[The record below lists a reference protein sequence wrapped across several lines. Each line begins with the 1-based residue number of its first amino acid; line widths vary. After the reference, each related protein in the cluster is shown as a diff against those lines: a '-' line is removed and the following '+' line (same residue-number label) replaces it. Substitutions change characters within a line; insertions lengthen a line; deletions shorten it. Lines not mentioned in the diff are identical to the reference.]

1 MNKYPVILAGAG
13 IGGRDNITLALYK
26 ALVRADFIVYDRL
39 MDPSILDFAPKAEK
53 IYAGKAASNH
63 TLSQDEIHALLEKG
77 YNSGKQVI
85 RLKGGDPYVF
95 GRGGEEALYLSERS
109 IPFRVISGITSGV
122 AVPAMAGIPVTHR
135 HIAQS
140 VSFIT
145 GHGAKG
151 MDDFTVYGNIPG
163 TLIFYMGLNH
173 AAVIARDLITGGKN
187 FATPVAVLKLS
198 DDGEISSFYTDLEK
212 VAVSGLPSELT
223 SPGLIVVGDVVDLHE
238 ELTPFNHLPLTG
250 RKIILTDEHPEAMA
264 EPLRALGAQ
273 VILRPMIRTEA
284 VNRDVLQKDLLDFPF
299 DTLVFTSKNAVDYFF
314 DGFLKA
320 HDIRKLT
327 GVSIYVVGE
336 KTAKALAPYGLR
348 ADGLPDIYDGR
359 HLAEFLKTRLNKTDR
374 LYYPHAAASDPHLG
388 VVLKEIACTTDR
400 IIYDT
405 ALPSAPKPLPDDYN
419 ASVFLSP
426 TAAKN
431 FHKVYGLSAFGPA
444 VFAIGETT
452 KQSLVK
458 LGIKEE
464 NIYSG
469 EKATRESLLEI
480 ILKELS
486 PHAHAQNSKQ

>member
-39 MDPSILDFAPKAEK
+39 MDPAILDFAPKAEK

-95 GRGGEEALYLSERS
+95 GRGGEEALYLSERN

-122 AVPAMAGIPVTHR
+122 TVPAMAGIPVTHR
-135 HIAQS
+135 HVAQS

-151 MDDFTVYGNIPG
+151 KDDFTVYGKVPG
-163 TLIFYMGLNH
+163 TLVFYMGLKN
-173 AAVIARDLITGGKN
+173 AASIVRDLMAGGKN
-187 FATPVAVLKLS
+187 PATPVAVLKLS
-198 DDGEISSFYTDLEK
+198 DDGESFSFYTDLEK
-212 VAVSGLPSELT
+212 VAARGLPPEVT
-223 SPGLIVVGDVVDLHE
+223 SPGLIVVGEVVDLRE

-250 RKIILTDEHPEAMA
+250 QKIILTDEHPEAMA

-284 VNRDVLQKDLLDFPF
+284 VNRDVLQKDLADFSF

-314 DGFLKA
+314 DAFLKA
-320 HDIRKLT
+320 HDIRKLA

-348 ADGLPDIYDGR
+348 ADGIPDIYDGR
-359 HLAEFLKTRLNKTDR
+359 HMAEFLKTRLKKTDR
-374 LYYPHAAASDPHLG
+374 LYYPHAAASDPYLG
-388 VVLKEIACTTDR
+388 VVLKDMACTTDR
-400 IIYDT
+400 IIYHT
-405 ALPSAPKPLPDDYN
+405 VAPSDPKPLTEISD

-426 TAAKN
+426 SAAKN
-431 FHKVYGLSAFGPA
+431 FYAAYGLSAFGPT

-469 EKATRESLLEI
+469 EKATRESLLET

-486 PHAHAQNSKQ
+486 QHAHAQNSKQ

>member
-26 ALVRADFIVYDRL
+26 ALAHADFIVYDRL

-135 HIAQS
+135 HVAQS

-151 MDDFTVYGNIPG
+151 KDDFTVYGNMPG
-163 TLIFYMGLNH
+163 TLIFYMGLKN
-173 AAVIARDLITGGKN
+173 AAAIARDLISGGKN
-187 FATPVAVLKLS
+187 PATPLAVLKLS
-198 DDGEISSFYTDLEK
+198 DDGESSSYYTNLGK
-212 VAVSGLPSELT
+212 VAVGGLPSELT

-238 ELTPFNHLPLTG
+238 ELTPLKHLPLTG

-264 EPLRALGAQ
+264 EPLRALGAR
-273 VILRPMIRTEA
+273 VILRPMIHTEA
-284 VNRDVLQKDLLDFPF
+284 VNEDVLQKDLADFSF
-299 DTLVFTSKNAVDYFF
+299 DTLVFTSKNAVGYFF
-314 DGFLKA
+314 DSFFKVQ
-320 HDIRKLT
+320 DIRKLT

-336 KTAKALAPYGLR
+336 KTAEALARYGLR

-359 HLAEFLKTRLNKTDR
+359 HLAEFLKARVKKTDR
-374 LYYPHAAASDPHLG
+374 LYYPHAAASDPRLG
-388 VVLKEIACTTDR
+388 AALKDMACTTDR
-400 IIYDT
+400 VIYNT
-405 ALPSAPKPLPDDYN
+405 VAPSGPKPLPEISD

-426 TAAKN
+426 SAAKN
-431 FHKVYGLSAFGPA
+431 FYAAYGLSAFGPA

-469 EKATRESLLEI
+469 EKATRESLQETI
-480 ILKELS
+480 VKELTQ
-486 PHAHAQNSKQ
+486 HAHAQNSKQ

>member
-1 MNKYPVILAGAG
+1 MNKFPVILAGAG
-13 IGGRDNITLALYK
+13 IGGCDNITLALYK
-26 ALVRADFIVYDRL
+26 ALARADFIVYDRL
-39 MDPSILDFAPKAEK
+39 MDPAILDFAPKAEK

-63 TLSQDEIHALLEKG
+63 TLSQVEIHALLEKG
-77 YNSGKQVI
+77 YREGKQVI

-95 GRGGEEALYLSERS
+95 GRGGEEALYLSERN

-122 AVPAMAGIPVTHR
+122 TVPAMAGIPVTHR
-135 HIAQS
+135 HVAQS

-151 MDDFTVYGNIPG
+151 KDDFTVYGKVPG
-163 TLIFYMGLNH
+163 TLVFYMGLKN
-173 AAVIARDLITGGKN
+173 AAAIAEDLIAGGKN
-187 FATPVAVLKLS
+187 PATPLAVLKLS
-198 DDGEISSFYTDLEK
+198 DDGESFSFYTDLEK
-212 VAVSGLPSELT
+212 VAADGLPPEVT

-238 ELTPFNHLPLTG
+238 ELLPLNHLPLTG

-284 VNRDVLQKDLLDFPF
+284 VNSDVLQKDLLDFSF
-299 DTLVFTSKNAVDYFF
+299 NTLVFTSKNAVNYFF
-314 DGFLKA
+314 DSFLKA
-320 HDIRKLT
+320 HDIRKLG

-336 KTAKALAPYGLR
+336 KTAEALAAYGLR
-348 ADGLPDIYDGR
+348 ADGLPEIYDGR
-359 HLAEFLKTRLNKTDR
+359 HLAEFLKARVKKTDR
-374 LYYPHAAASDPHLG
+374 LYYPHAAASDPYLG
-388 VVLKEIACTTDR
+388 VVLKEITCTTDR

-405 ALPSAPKPLPDDYN
+405 ALPSPPKPLPDDYN
-419 ASVFLSP
+419 ASFFLSP
-426 TAAKN
+426 SAAKN
-431 FHKVYGLSAFGPA
+431 FHNVYGLSAFGPA

-469 EKATRESLLEI
+469 EKATRESLLET

-486 PHAHAQNSKQ
+486 QHAHAQNSKQ

>member
-26 ALVRADFIVYDRL
+26 ALGCADFIVYDRL
-39 MDPSILDFAPKAEK
+39 MDPAILDFAPKAEK

-95 GRGGEEALYLSERS
+95 GRGGEEALYLSERN

-122 AVPAMAGIPVTHR
+122 TVPAMAGIPVTHR
-135 HIAQS
+135 HVAQS

-151 MDDFTVYGNIPG
+151 KDDFTVYGKVHG
-163 TLIFYMGLNH
+163 TLVFYMGLKN
-173 AAVIARDLITGGKN
+173 AASIAGDLMAGGKN
-187 FATPVAVLKLS
+187 PATPVAVLKLS
-198 DDGEISSFYTDLEK
+198 DDGESSSFYTDLEK
-212 VAVSGLPSELT
+212 VAAIGLPPELT
-223 SPGLIVVGDVVDLHE
+223 SPGLIVVGEVVDLHE

-250 RKIILTDEHPEAMA
+250 QKIVLTDEHPEAMA

-273 VILRPMIRTEA
+273 IILRPMIRTEA
-284 VNRDVLQKDLLDFPF
+284 VNRDVLQKDLADFPF
-299 DTLVFTSKNAVDYFF
+299 DTLVFASKNAVEYFF
-314 DGFLKA
+314 DAFLKA
-320 HDIRKLT
+320 HDIRKLA

-348 ADGLPDIYDGR
+348 ADGIPDIYDGR
-359 HLAEFLKTRLNKTDR
+359 HLAEFLKTRLKKTDR
-374 LYYPHAAASDPHLG
+374 LYYPHAAASDPYLG
-388 VVLKEIACTTDR
+388 AALKDMACTTDR
-400 IIYDT
+400 IIYHT
-405 ALPSAPKPLPDDYN
+405 VAPSDPKPLTEISD

-426 TAAKN
+426 SAAKN
-431 FHKVYGLSAFGPA
+431 FYAAYGLSAFGPA
-444 VFAIGETT
+444 VFAIGDTT

-469 EKATRESLLEI
+469 EKATRESLLET

-486 PHAHAQNSKQ
+486 QHAHAQNSKQ

>member
-1 MNKYPVILAGAG
+1 MNKNPVILAGAG

-26 ALVRADFIVYDRL
+26 ALARADFIVYDRL
-39 MDPSILDFAPKAEK
+39 MDPAILDFAPKAEK

-122 AVPAMAGIPVTHR
+122 TVPAMAGIPVTHR
-135 HIAQS
+135 HVAQS

-151 MDDFTVYGNIPG
+151 KDDFTVYGKVPG
-163 TLIFYMGLNH
+163 TLVFYMGLKN
-173 AAVIARDLITGGKN
+173 AAAIAEDLIAGGKN
-187 FATPVAVLKLS
+187 PATPLAVLKLS
-198 DDGEISSFYTDLEK
+198 DDGESFSFYTDLEK
-212 VAVSGLPSELT
+212 VAADGLPPELT

-238 ELTPFNHLPLTG
+238 ELLPLNHLPLTG
-250 RKIILTDEHPEAMA
+250 RKIVLTDEHPEAMA
-264 EPLRALGAQ
+264 EPLRSLGTQ
-273 VILRPMIRTEA
+273 VFLRPMIHTEA
-284 VNRDVLQKDLLDFPF
+284 VNGDALQKDLVDFSF

-314 DGFLKA
+314 EAFLKA
-320 HDIRKLT
+320 HDIRRLG

-359 HLAEFLKTRLNKTDR
+359 HLAEFLKTRLKKTDR
-374 LYYPHAAASDPHLG
+374 LYYPHAAASDPYLG

-400 IIYDT
+400 IIYHT
-405 ALPSAPKPLPDDYN
+405 VALSGPKPLLEISD

-426 TAAKN
+426 SAAKN
-431 FHKVYGLSAFGPA
+431 FYAAYGLSAFGPV

-469 EKATRESLLEI
+469 EKATRESLLET

-486 PHAHAQNSKQ
+486 QHAHAQNSKQ

>member
-1 MNKYPVILAGAG
+1 MNKFPVILAGAG

-26 ALVRADFIVYDRL
+26 ALARADFIVYDRL
-39 MDPSILDFAPKAEK
+39 MDPSILDFAPKAET

-135 HIAQS
+135 HVAQS

-151 MDDFTVYGNIPG
+151 KDDFTVYGNMPG
-163 TLIFYMGLNH
+163 TLIFYMGLKN
-173 AAVIARDLITGGKN
+173 AAAIARDLISGGKN
-187 FATPVAVLKLS
+187 PATPLAVLKLS
-198 DDGEISSFYTDLEK
+198 DDGESFSFYTDLEK
-212 VAVSGLPSELT
+212 VAAGGLPAELT
-223 SPGLIVVGDVVDLHE
+223 SPGLIVIGDVVDLHE
-238 ELTPFNHLPLTG
+238 ELTPLNHLPLTG
-250 RKIILTDEHPEAMA
+250 RKIVLTDEHPEAMA
-264 EPLRALGAQ
+264 EPLRAMGTQ

-284 VNRDVLQKDLLDFPF
+284 FNSDVLLNDLADFSF
-299 DTLVFTSKNAVDYFF
+299 DTLVFTSKNAVGYFF
-314 DGFLKA
+314 EAFLKVQ
-320 HDIRKLT
+320 DIRKLA

-336 KTAKALAPYGLR
+336 KTAEALARYGLR
-348 ADGLPDIYDGR
+348 ADGLPEIYNGL
-359 HLAEFLKTRLNKTDR
+359 HLAEFLRTRVKKTDR
-374 LYYPHAAASDPHLG
+374 IYYPHAAASDLYLG
-388 VVLKEIACTTDR
+388 SVLKDMACTTDR
-400 IIYDT
+400 VIYRT
-405 ALPSAPKPLPDDYN
+405 LAPSDPKPLLEISD

-426 TAAKN
+426 SAAKN
-431 FHKVYGLSAFGPA
+431 FYAAYGLSAFGPA
-444 VFAIGETT
+444 VFSIGETT

-469 EKATRESLLEI
+469 EKATRESLLET

-486 PHAHAQNSKQ
+486 QHAHAQNSKQ

>member
-1 MNKYPVILAGAG
+1 MNKYAVILAGAG
-13 IGGRDNITLALYK
+13 IGGRDNITLALYN
-26 ALVRADFIVYDRL
+26 ALAHADFIVYDRL
-39 MDPSILDFAPKAEK
+39 MDPAILDFAPKAEK

-95 GRGGEEALYLSERS
+95 GRGGEEALYLSERN

-135 HIAQS
+135 HVAQS

-151 MDDFTVYGNIPG
+151 KDDFAVYGKVPG
-163 TLIFYMGLNH
+163 TLVFYMGLKN
-173 AAVIARDLITGGKN
+173 AASIARDLMAGGKN
-187 FATPVAVLKLS
+187 PATPVAVLKLS
-198 DDGEISSFYTDLEK
+198 DDGESFSFYTDLEN
-212 VAVSGLPSELT
+212 VAARGLPPELT
-223 SPGLIVVGDVVDLHE
+223 SPGLIVVGEVVDLHE

-250 RKIILTDEHPEAMA
+250 QKIILTDEHPEAMA

-284 VNRDVLQKDLLDFPF
+284 VNRDVLQKDLLDFSF
-299 DTLVFTSKNAVDYFF
+299 DTLVFTSKNAVEYFF
-314 DGFLKA
+314 DAFLKA
-320 HDIRKLT
+320 HDIRRLG

-336 KTAKALAPYGLR
+336 KTAKALAPYCLC

-359 HLAEFLKTRLNKTDR
+359 HLAEFLKTRQKKTDR
-374 LYYPHAAASDPHLG
+374 LYYPHAAASDPYLG

-405 ALPSAPKPLPDDYN
+405 ALPSPPKPLPDDYN

-426 TAAKN
+426 SAAKN
-431 FHKVYGLSAFGPA
+431 FQKVYGLSAFGPA

-469 EKATRESLLEI
+469 EKATRESLLET

-486 PHAHAQNSKQ
+486 QHAHAQNSKQ